1 MKRSAASLESCAREE
16 YDPAMTKDDRPLGN
30 VAQKLLF
37 ENELVRVWEMNLA
50 PGERSDRH
58 RHDLPYLLCVL
69 EGSRVDAEI
78 EGSGHIEIPVQ
89 PGSVYF
95 VPPGSTETAINGS
108 GDHFREILIELK
120 HAGNQSVEFAVANAP
135 GPITHG

>member
-1 MKRSAASLESCAREE
+1 M
-16 YDPAMTKDDRPLGN
+16 MKDDRPLGD
-30 VAQKLLF
+30 VANKLLF

-69 EGSRVDAEI
+69 DGSRVDAQI
-78 EGSGHIEIPVQ
+78 DGTGHIEIPVER
-89 PGSVYF
+89 GSVFF
-95 VPPGSTETAINGS
+95 VPPGATETAFNAS

-120 HAGNQSVEFAVANAP
+120 QASSAKGEIAVANVPAP
-135 GPITHG
+135 IRHVE

>member
-1 MKRSAASLESCAREE
+1 MSSSTE
-16 YDPAMTKDDRPLGN
+16 PLGN
-30 VAQKLLF
+30 VANKLLF

-69 EGSRVDAEI
+69 AGSRIDAEV
-78 EGSGHIEIPVQ
+78 EGRGRALIPVQ
-89 PGSVYF
+89 PGSVFF
-95 VPPGSTETAINGS
+95 VPPGATETAINAS

-120 HAGNQSVEFAVANAP
+120 KAAEETVKLAVANAVP
-135 GPITHG
+135 ERGPAAR

>member
-1 MKRSAASLESCAREE
+1 MSSSTE
-16 YDPAMTKDDRPLGN
+16 PLGN
-30 VAQKLLF
+30 VANKLLF

-69 EGSRVDAEI
+69 EGSRVDAEV
-78 EGSGHIEIPVQ
+78 EGRGRVEIPVQ
-89 PGSVYF
+89 PGSVFF
-95 VPPGSTETAINGS
+95 VPPGATETAINAS

-120 HAGNQSVEFAVANAP
+120 KAGAEPVKLAVANVAVLAP
-135 GPITHG
+135 RESSSGA